1 MIKRSVPVTFSAL
14 CESSDYAQGMKDG
27 ISHALECLLHECD
40 VIMRVSP
47 YVIQLTTEEPDND
60 KIQKYQVRARFTA
73 REKRPGKERGEWIK
87 TDHAYYEEEF
97 DNRFDT
103 DRDWKGLTDEDIY
116 SIIESNDPPKLT
128 SLFEMAE
135 WVARVV
141 EARLK
146 EKNGG

>member
-1 MIKRSVPVTFSAL
+1 MIKRSIPVTFSAF

-60 KIQKYQVRARFTA
+60 KTQKYQVRARFTA

-103 DRDWKGLTDEDIY
+103 DRDWKSLTDEEIMG
-116 SIIESNDPPKLT
+116 ITGIT
-128 SLFEMAE
+128 SLNSDWNVKIVHQWIHDIEQA
-135 WVARVV
+135 
-141 EARLK
+141 LK
-146 EKNGG
+146 EKNT